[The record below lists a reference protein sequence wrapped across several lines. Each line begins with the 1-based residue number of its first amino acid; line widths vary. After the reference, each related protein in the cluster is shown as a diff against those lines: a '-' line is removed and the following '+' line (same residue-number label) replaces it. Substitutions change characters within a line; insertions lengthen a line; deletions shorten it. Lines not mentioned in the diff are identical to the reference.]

1 MAWLADGQR
10 PLCVAKAE
18 LDDEKSQ
25 VRLSKVGLEIFLYNL
40 QGQKSQPKNRHRKIY
55 GQKIIIESKLIVLII
70 NIFFDE
76 FNL

>member
-40 QGQKSQPKNRHRKIY
+40 PAEKSPPKNILPKNHHRIKT
-55 GQKIIIESKLIVLII
+55 
-70 NIFFDE
+70 NC
-76 FNL
+76 FNNQHIL